1 MEKSLVLIKPD
12 AVQRGLAGE
21 IISRLEKK
29 GLKIV
34 AMKMLRMD
42 GALAQRH
49 YAVHTGK
56 AFFNDLVDFITS
68 GPVIAVVFQGR
79 NAVEVI
85 RQVMVITSGPVIA
98 VVFQGRNAVEVIRQV
113 MGATDPAKASS
124 GTIRGDFGIDIGHNL
139 MHGSDSLDNASG
151 EIDLFFSAEEI
162 LSYDRDLDNWIY

>member
-85 RQVMVITSGPVIA
+85 RQVMG
-98 VVFQGRNAVEVIRQV
+98 G
-113 MGATDPAKASS
+113 TDPAKASS

-139 MHGSDSLDNASG
+139 VHGSDSLDNDSG

>member
-68 GPVIAVVFQGR
+68 GPVIAIVFQGK
-79 NAVEVI
+79 
-85 RQVMVITSGPVIA
+85 
-98 VVFQGRNAVEVIRQV
+98 NAVEVIRQV

-162 LSYDRDLDNWIY
+162 LSYDRDLDT

>member
-68 GPVIAVVFQGR
+68 GPVIAIVFQGK
-79 NAVEVI
+79 
-85 RQVMVITSGPVIA
+85 
-98 VVFQGRNAVEVIRQV
+98 NAVEVIRQV

-124 GTIRGDFGIDIGHNL
+124 GTIRGDFGINIGHNL

-162 LSYDRDLDNWIY
+162 LSYDRDLDT